1 MSEIDVEQAKDDEF
15 RQRRDILITGFEV
28 GRIIGSGMIGLAYVA
43 KFLETGEIFCLK
55 CMSKDKIVEK
65 NLVRNIEHEIMFHLE
80 LANISHVMP
89 LLKLMNGQHE
99 IILVFP
105 YIPGRDLFRFMRTKE
120 SPTKGHLSEYES

>member
-1 MSEIDVEQAKDDEF
+1 M
-15 RQRRDILITGFEV
+15 ITGFEV

-80 LANISHVMP
+80 LANVSHVMP
-89 LLKLMNGQHE
+89 LLKLMNG
-99 IILVFP
+99 
-105 YIPGRDLFRFMRTKE
+105 
-120 SPTKGHLSEYES
+120 

>member
-1 MSEIDVEQAKDDEF
+1 
-15 RQRRDILITGFEV
+15 
-28 GRIIGSGMIGLAYVA
+28 MIGLAYVA

-65 NLVRNIEHEIMFHLE
+65 NLVKNIEHEIMFHLE
-80 LANISHVMP
+80 LANIPHVMP

-120 SPTKGHLSEYES
+120 SPTKGHLTEYES